1 MEGCNAVSGLEF
13 GHIGA
18 YFVDVSGNVVAGVHG
33 GAGHDRIFPVFR
45 VAVGVDDLDEDF
57 IGGRRAS
64 GL

>member
-1 MEGCNAVSGLEF
+1 M
-13 GHIGA
+13 
-18 YFVDVSGNVVAGVHG
+18 DVSGNVVAGVHG